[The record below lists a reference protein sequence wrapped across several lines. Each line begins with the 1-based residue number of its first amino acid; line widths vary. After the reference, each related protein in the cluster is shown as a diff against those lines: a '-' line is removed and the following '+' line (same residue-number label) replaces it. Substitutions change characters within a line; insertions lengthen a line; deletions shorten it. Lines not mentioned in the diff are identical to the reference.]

1 MAFHAT
7 LIKLTNKADFRV
19 ARPSFSSSLS
29 AAARA
34 LLSSVQHA
42 SHYNQEPLYT
52 TTSRVNLKFEISSL
66 SLDFS
71 ETLKKKCKEERQIYS
86 TSNIKV
92 RPMYF

>member
-1 MAFHAT
+1 MTTTEFHCTYYDIKKLNVTSVAFHAT

-42 SHYNQEPLYT
+42 SHYNQEPPLYYYIQ
-52 TTSRVNLKFEISSL
+52 S
-66 SLDFS
+66 
-71 ETLKKKCKEERQIYS
+71 
-86 TSNIKV
+86 
-92 RPMYF
+92 